1 MTPLNDYYGF
11 KLTPFS
17 RTIPPTD
24 LFPSRGH
31 QEIQA
36 RLNFALLERLPALIT
51 GDVGTGKSTALRAFV
66 HSLDRNLY
74 PVAYLANPYLK
85 VTTLYSQ
92 ILLALQVEPAYSF
105 NRLLPQLRS
114 TLADLARQGRYLLL
128 ILDEAHRLPPDI
140 FDQLRFLLNDSMDSA
155 SLLTLV
161 LLGQPD
167 LAQLL
172 RFAPYQALHQRIAV
186 RYHLRPFDLQETVAY
201 IKHHLRIAG
210 AQAPI
215 FSDGFI
221 ASISDY
227 TKGVPRQINNLCRSA
242 LLLGAT
248 ENKQILDETDLKR
261 VIHDQDG
268 QLN

>member
-1 MTPLNDYYGF
+1 MTALNDYYGF

-17 RTIPPTD
+17 RTIRPAD

-31 QEIQA
+31 QEIQG
-36 RLNFALLERLPALIT
+36 RLAFALQERLPALIT
-51 GDVGTGKSTALRAFV
+51 GDVGAGKSTALRAFV
-66 HSLDRNLY
+66 HSLDHNLY
-74 PVAYLANPYLK
+74 PVAYLANPHLK
-85 VTTLYSQ
+85 ITTLYSQ
-92 ILLALQVEPAYSF
+92 ILLALQVQPAYSF

-114 TLADLARQGRYLLL
+114 TLADLARQGRYPLL

-140 FDQLRFLLNDSMDSA
+140 FDQLRFLLNDAMDSA

-201 IKHHLRIAG
+201 INHHLRIAG
-210 AQAPI
+210 VQAPL

-221 ASISDY
+221 AGVSDY
-227 TKGVPRQINNLCRSA
+227 TKGVPRRINNLCRSA

-248 ENKQILDETDLKR
+248 ENKQILDEADLKR

-268 QLN
+268 QFN